1 MDVDHGSN
9 NFVDSF
15 AMNIDSSV
23 LVGEI
28 LLRNTTENNLQGT
41 YGFATI
47 GLTVRVLCEDT
58 IMENVALT

>member
-1 MDVDHGSN
+1 MDVNHGSN

-28 LLRNTTENNLQGT
+28 LLRNTTGNNVQGT

-47 GLTVRVLCEDT
+47 E
-58 IMENVALT
+58 